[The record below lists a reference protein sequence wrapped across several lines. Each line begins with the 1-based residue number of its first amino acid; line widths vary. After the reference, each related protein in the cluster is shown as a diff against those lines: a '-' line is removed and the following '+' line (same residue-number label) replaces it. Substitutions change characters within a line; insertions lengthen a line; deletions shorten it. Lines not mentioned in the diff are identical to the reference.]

1 VDRLIDRFLPA
12 PDVRTVHT
20 IRVRASPEQV
30 LQVAEQFDLE
40 SLAVVRA
47 LFRVRGRLL
56 RARPLPPHV
65 PRGLVD
71 QLTSIGWRT
80 LAQEPGRQRVFGA
93 VTRPWEGN
101 VRFTP
106 VAPEAFASFAEPGLV
121 KIAWTLEAEPDPR
134 RPGATV
140 FRTET
145 RARGTDEDARRRFR
159 RYWRLFSP
167 GIVLLR
173 LVLLPAV
180 RRVCEH
186 PPGPSGTP

>member
-1 VDRLIDRFLPA
+1 MDRLIDRFLPA

-40 SLAVVRA
+40 SLA
-47 LFRVRGRLL
+47 
-56 RARPLPPHV
+56 
-65 PRGLVD
+65 
-71 QLTSIGWRT
+71 
-80 LAQEPGRQRVFGA
+80 
-93 VTRPWEGN
+93 
-101 VRFTP
+101 
-106 VAPEAFASFAEPGLV
+106 
-121 KIAWTLEAEPDPR
+121 EAEPNPR
-134 RPGATV
+134 RTRATV

-159 RYWRLFSP
+159 RYCRLFSP

>member
-1 VDRLIDRFLPA
+1 
-12 PDVRTVHT
+12 VRTVHA
-20 IRVRASPEQV
+20 IRVRASAEQV
-30 LQVAEQFDLE
+30 LEAVEQLDLE

-47 LFRVRGRLL
+47 LFRVRGWLL

-71 QLTSIGWRT
+71 QMTSMGWRT
-80 LAQEPGRQRVFGA
+80 LGHERGRQRVFGA
-93 VTRPWEGN
+93 VTKPWEAN

-106 VAPEAFASFAEPGLV
+106 VAPEAFASFAEAGMV
-121 KIAWTLEAEPDPR
+121 KIAWTLEAEADPR
-134 RPGATV
+134 RPGMTV

-145 RARGTDEDARRRFR
+145 RAGGTDEDARRRLR

>member
-1 VDRLIDRFLPA
+1 MDRLIDRFLPA
-12 PDVRTVHT
+12 PDVQTVHA
-20 IRVRASPEQV
+20 IRVRATPGRV
-30 LQVAEQFDLE
+30 LEVAEQFDLE

-134 RPGATV
+134 HPGVTV
-140 FRTET
+140 LRTET
-145 RARGTDEDARRRFR
+145 RAGGTDEDARRRFL
-159 RYWRLFSP
+159 RYWRVFRP

-180 RRVCEH
+180 RRKCEH
-186 PPGPSGTP
+186 PPGRSGAP

>member
-1 VDRLIDRFLPA
+1 VDRLIERFLPK
-12 PDVRTVHT
+12 PDVRTVHA
-20 IRVRASPEQV
+20 ISVRASPERV
-30 LQVAEQFDLE
+30 LEAAEQLDLE

-47 LFRVRGRLL
+47 LFRVRGWLL
-56 RARPLPPHV
+56 RARPLPPHL

-71 QLTSIGWRT
+71 QMTSIGWRT
-80 LAQEPGRQRVFGA
+80 LAHEPGHQRVFGA
-93 VTRPWEGN
+93 VTKPWEAN
-101 VRFTP
+101 VRFRP
-106 VAPEAFASFAEPGLV
+106 VAPEAFATFAEPGMV

-134 RPGATV
+134 RPGASV

-145 RARGTDEDARRRFR
+145 RAGGTDEDARRRFR

-173 LVLLPAV
+173 RVLLPAV

-186 PPGPSGTP
+186 PPGPSSTP